1 MKNRFSLF
9 MKIAFTVLILTLF
22 VIFIPDGVDADAAE
36 NTITLNVTEVAITK
50 DSKFKLR
57 VYNVPKNAVV
67 EFASDD
73 ISVAVVNKR
82 TGYITALS
90 NGECTVTVTVTAGSV
105 NETLKCNVVVGPA
118 AISIKLTKTELVLCK
133 GMRKVLKTIVS
144 PLNTVER
151 PVFYSTDKN
160 VASVTSVGRV
170 RAKAEGEATI
180 IAFLTNRESAE
191 CKVIVLSEEDYE
203 QYVENGT
210 LEGLLDNPPDD
221 NMGSDDNKGTDD
233 EQNNDGESGQ
243 EEANEER

>member
-1 MKNRFSLF
+1 MKNRFSF
-9 MKIAFTVLILTLF
+9 FVKIAFTVLILTLF
-22 VIFIPDGVDADAAE
+22 VIFVPDGVDADAAE
-36 NTITLNVTEVAITK
+36 STITLNVTEVAITK

-57 VYNVPKNAVV
+57 VYNVPKNAGV

-73 ISVAVVNKR
+73 ISVAFVNKK

-90 NGECTVTVTVTAGSV
+90 NGECTITVTVSGNSV

-118 AISIKLTKTELVLCK
+118 AISVKLTKTELVLCE
-133 GMRKVLKTIVS
+133 GMKKVLKTIVS

-170 RAKAEGEATI
+170 RAKSEGEATI
-180 IAFLTNRESAE
+180 LAFLSNGESAE
-191 CKVIVLSEEDYE
+191 CKVIVLSEEEYE
-203 QYVENGT
+203 KYVENGT

-221 NMGSDDNKGTDD
+221 KGSDE
-233 EQNNDGESGQ
+233 EQNNDSENTQ
-243 EEANEER
+243 EEVNEEK